1 MEVIVVLDSIVHR
14 NLLLPKTVM
23 QDNIAL
29 TIFCLRLVPSAA
41 LVSIVLEKHQLVH
54 LSMVLR
60 GMCVL

>member
-29 TIFCLRLVPSAA
+29 TISCLRLVPSAA
-41 LVSIVLEKHQLVH
+41 LVSIVLEKQKLVH

>member
-1 MEVIVVLDSIVHR
+1 MNLASIVHR

-29 TIFCLRLVPSAA
+29 TISCLRLVPSAA
-41 LVSIVLEKHQLVH
+41 LVSIVLEKQKLVH
-54 LSMVLR
+54 LSMLLR